1 MNIYLLR
8 HGRTSW
14 NHEQRLQGITDT
26 DLDRVGVW
34 QSWRAAHWIRKAA
47 VPRILTSPL
56 RRARRTANIVHALT
70 LSPVSIDERLHEI
83 DHGLWAGLTVSSI
96 ERRFPAAFAEWRFS
110 PETLRLASAETL
122 QRVYSRTSSVLSS
135 IVTTETVAD
144 LLIVSHGVINA
155 LLICAALGAPLSRLW
170 EFSQNNGSL
179 SVLRVE
185 RRQIVAVEKEIDV
198 ATW

>member
-26 DLDRVGVW
+26 DLDDVGVR
-34 QSWRAAHWIRKAA
+34 QSWSAAHWLRKSGVA
-47 VPRILTSPL
+47 RILTSPL
-56 RRARRTANIVHALT
+56 RRARRTANIIHART
-70 LSPVSIDERLHEI
+70 LCPVIIDKRLHEI

-96 ERRFPAAFAEWRFS
+96 ERRSPAAFAEWRFS
-110 PETLRLASAETL
+110 PETLRLPSAETL
-122 QRVYSRTSSVLSS
+122 QGVYSRTSSILSS
-135 IVTTETVAD
+135 MVTTETIAD

-155 LLICAALGAPLSRLW
+155 LLICAALGAPLSRVW

-198 ATW
+198 AA